1 MLSTAWPAPAKLNLF
16 LHITGQRTDGYHL
29 LQTVFQFIDL
39 VDYIDFNILNSDKIV
54 RRSNLPDVKPEN
66 DLVIQAAHSLKE
78 YTNCKFGVEIN
89 VKKNIPVGGGLGGG
103 SSNAATTLHALNQ
116 LWDIKLGVE
125 ELASLGLKLGA
136 DVPVFIHAHAAWAE
150 GVGEKLTPIEPQ
162 EDTYLLIY
170 PGCSVNTAGIFR
182 SPDLTRNTPAITIRA
197 FLEAGGKNDCESVV
211 RDQYEEVTK
220 ALDWL
225 SNFAPARLTGTGSCL
240 FAVFSS
246 RQEALEVNKQLPEN
260 WKGYVVNGMNRSP
273 LLERLVKESSSS

>member
-16 LHITGQRTDGYHL
+16 LHIIGQRPDGYHL

-54 RRSNLPDVKPEN
+54 RRSSLPDVKPEN

-116 LWDIKLGVE
+116 LWDTKLGVE

-170 PGCSVNTAGIFR
+170 PGCSVNTVSIFR

-211 RDQYEEVTK
+211 RDQYKEVTK

-225 SNFAPARLTGTGSCL
+225 NNFAPARLTGTGSCL
-240 FAVFSS
+240 FAAFSS